1 MQDTADGEFAV
12 VKNALYHHL
21 LRSFSSAED
30 YSEPLSSQ
38 QIVQFG
44 NAHLGTPN
52 VTSKLSLRVFSNLLP
67 ETVIS
72 RKEEDK
78 DDPADGKTLP
88 GISNV
93 FEIIC
98 QVKLIWQKHLTFV
111 IWHWYAITWHLT
123 FGIWHLTWLKV
134 LTAVALMHL
143 ILFWYLITL
152 TDWLT
157 DRTL

>member
-1 MQDTADGEFAV
+1 MPPLASDTIT
-12 VKNALYHHL
+12 
-21 LRSFSSAED
+21 AED

-88 GISNV
+88 GISSV

-111 IWHWYAITWHLT
+111 I
-123 FGIWHLTWLKV
+123 
-134 LTAVALMHL
+134 
-143 ILFWYLITL
+143 
-152 TDWLT
+152 
-157 DRTL
+157 